1 MKGAYLMSLSSKVTN
16 VVLVHGA
23 WADGSSWSK
32 VIVLLQAKGYNVSA
46 VQNPLTSF
54 KEDVDATKRTIAA
67 QNGPLIL
74 VGHSYGGVVIT
85 EAGNDPKVAGLVY
98 VAAFAPDAGESILDI
113 SKAYPKPIGLDML
126 TPQPDGFLL
135 ISPDGINTAFA
146 QDLREEERSL
156 LAAVQP
162 PTHGSLFAAQPTQA
176 AWRSKP
182 SWYVVANNDH
192 MIAPDQEADMAKRIG
207 ATTTV
212 LSSSHVAMLAHPEE
226 IAKVIEDAAAGA
238 S

>member
-1 MKGAYLMSLSSKVTN
+1 MSLRPKVKN

-32 VIVLLQAKGYNVSA
+32 VIVLLQAKGYNVTA

-54 KEDVDATKRTIAA
+54 KEDVDAAKRAIAA
-67 QNGPLIL
+67 QDGPLIL
-74 VGHSYGGVVIT
+74 VGHSYGGVVVT
-85 EAGNDPKVAGLVY
+85 EAGNDSKVAALVY
-98 VAAFAPDAGESILDI
+98 VAAFAPDAGQSILDI
-113 SKAYPKPIGLDML
+113 SKDYPKPAGLEKIV
-126 TPQPDGFLL
+126 PQPDGFLL
-135 ISPDGINTAFA
+135 LSPDGIETAFA
-146 QDLREEERSL
+146 QDLDPEGKRL
-156 LAAVQP
+156 LTAVQT

-182 SWYVVANNDH
+182 SWYVVATNDH
-192 MIAPDQEADMAKRIG
+192 MIAPEQEADMAKRMG

-212 LSSSHVAMLAHPEE
+212 LSSSHVAMLAHPEDV
-226 IAKVIEDAAAGA
+226 AKVIADAAAGA

>member
-1 MKGAYLMSLSSKVTN
+1 MSLRPKVKN

-32 VIVLLQAKGYNVSA
+32 VIVLLQAKGYNVTA

-54 KEDVDATKRTIAA
+54 KEDVDAAKRAIAA
-67 QNGPLIL
+67 QDGPLIL
-74 VGHSYGGVVIT
+74 VGHSYGGVVVT
-85 EAGNDPKVAGLVY
+85 EAGNDSKVAALVY
-98 VAAFAPDAGESILDI
+98 VAAFAPDAGQSILDI
-113 SKAYPKPIGLDML
+113 SKDYPKPAGLEKIV
-126 TPQPDGFLL
+126 PQPDGFLL
-135 ISPDGINTAFA
+135 LSPDGIETAFA
-146 QDLREEERSL
+146 QDLDPEEKRL
-156 LAAVQP
+156 LTAVQT

-182 SWYVVANNDH
+182 SWYVVATNDH
-192 MIAPDQEADMAKRIG
+192 MIAPEQEADMAKRMG

-212 LSSSHVAMLAHPEE
+212 LSSSHVAMLAHPEDV
-226 IAKVIEDAAAGA
+226 AKVIADAAAGA